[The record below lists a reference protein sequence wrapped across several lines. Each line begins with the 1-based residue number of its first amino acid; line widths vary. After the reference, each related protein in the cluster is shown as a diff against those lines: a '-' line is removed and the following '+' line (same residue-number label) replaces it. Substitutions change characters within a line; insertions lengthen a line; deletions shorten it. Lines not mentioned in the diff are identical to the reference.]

1 MKLLVEETKR
11 AYEALGNVHYGIS
24 EQEKKSLPFRRS
36 LYVVEDMKAG
46 EIITE
51 KNMRSIR
58 PGLGISPK
66 YYDLVL
72 GKKVKCDVKR
82 GTGLTWNMME

>member
-1 MKLLVEETKR
+1 M
-11 AYEALGNVHYGIS
+11 
-24 EQEKKSLPFRRS
+24 
-36 LYVVEDMKAG
+36 VEDMKAG

-66 YYDLVL
+66 YYDAVL

-82 GTGLTWNMME
+82 GTALEWSMF